1 MASKTQKASNG
12 RATAPATQSEG
23 QQPQDAAMIFSQD
36 QVQALIALTDVVFK
50 GVEEMRRC
58 QMQAAHEARL
68 QHEQKQA
75 EVAHARTPADL
86 FNLQAEL
93 MRFDMEASGKYWQQ
107 LAAICATTQA
117 EAVSLITRSAATA
130 GGDVAKLVAQ
140 PLPQVRTATLA
151 AASSEPNGSG
161 VTTDPSQAWNQ
172 WVDLGKQWS
181 DMLYRTEAAL
191 H

>member
-1 MASKTQKASNG
+1 MASKTQKASNA
-12 RATAPATQSEG
+12 RATAPTTKSEAS
-23 QQPQDAAMIFSQD
+23 PQDAALTFSQD
-36 QVQALIALTDVVFK
+36 QLQALIALTDVVFK
-50 GVEEMRRC
+50 GAEEMRRC

-68 QHEQKQA
+68 QHEKKQA
-75 EVAHARTPADL
+75 AVANARTPNEL

-107 LAAICATTQA
+107 LAAICAATQA
-117 EAVSLITRSAATA
+117 EAVNLITRSAATV

-140 PLPQVRTATLA
+140 PMPQAATGTAAT
-151 AASSEPNGSG
+151 ASPASRDAG
-161 VTTDPSQAWNQ
+161 VVTDPSQAWNQ